1 MAVKYPLKV
10 CEGIKRQAAFFQKK
24 TKKGVAIQM
33 ALIYNSPALGKSQ
46 SVLCLKG
53 TELKSSGTLFW
64 RFSFLCFFL
73 SVIFTSAAWG
83 EFTHIAKKGESL
95 STISQKYHI
104 PISRIQEAN
113 DLEDA
118 RIRIGQCLII
128 PNQASKVKAP
138 SINKKALN
146 QGNSGIGNLSHEPP
160 ENHVVK
166 KGETLVKIARRY
178 NLQVKD
184 LQEINELKGSKLQ
197 IGQILRLKREGEE
210 QEELEAEAR
219 ETDRNQLAASPEIPK
234 IQPKEIEGLT
244 EEKNPQTLVGV
255 AQSFLGVKY
264 RRGGTSLVHGLDCSA
279 FVQKVFR
286 VFGVDL
292 PRTAREQFEV
302 GLEVARDAL
311 RLGDLVFFKP
321 SKGRRPAHVGIYI
334 GNEQFI
340 HTSLSKRK
348 VRIDSLN
355 TSYFS
360 NRFIGGRRIEEPNK
374 QSELEKTNVNYAN
387 LLENN
392 FEPACCPSGSPVPNQ

>member
-1 MAVKYPLKV
+1 
-10 CEGIKRQAAFFQKK
+10 
-24 TKKGVAIQM
+24 M
-33 ALIYNSPALGKSQ
+33 ALIYNFSTLGKSQ
-46 SVLCLKG
+46 SILCCKG
-53 TELKSSGTLFW
+53 CHLKSSGTLFW

-95 STISQKYHI
+95 STISQQYHI
-104 PISRIQEAN
+104 SISRIQEAN
-113 DLEDA
+113 DLEDT
-118 RIRIGQCLII
+118 RIRIGQRLII

-138 SINKKALN
+138 SIKKKALN
-146 QGNSGIGNLSHEPP
+146 EGSSGIANSGHEPP
-160 ENHVVK
+160 ENHLVK
-166 KGETLVKIARRY
+166 KGETLVKIGRRY

-197 IGQILRLKREGEE
+197 IGQILHLKREGEE
-210 QEELEAEAR
+210 QEELEAEVR
-219 ETDRNQLAASPEIPK
+219 ETDHGQLVASPDIPK
-234 IQPKEIEGLT
+234 IQPGGIEVLT

-286 VFGVDL
+286 VVGVDL

-355 TSYFS
+355 TRYFS
-360 NRFIGGRRIEEPNK
+360 TRFIGGRRIEEPNK
-374 QSELEKTNVNYAN
+374 QMELEKTNINYAS
-387 LLENN
+387 LLESI
-392 FEPACCPSGSPVPNQ
+392 FEPACSPSGSPVPNH

>member
-1 MAVKYPLKV
+1 
-10 CEGIKRQAAFFQKK
+10 
-24 TKKGVAIQM
+24 M
-33 ALIYNSPALGKSQ
+33 ALIYNFSTLGKSQ
-46 SVLCLKG
+46 SILCCEG
-53 TELKSSGTLFW
+53 CHLKSSGTLFW

-73 SVIFTSAAWG
+73 SIIFTSAAWG

-95 STISQKYHI
+95 STLAQKYHI

-113 DLEDA
+113 DLEDT
-118 RIRIGQCLII
+118 RIRIGQRLII
-128 PNQASKVKAP
+128 PKQASQVKAP
-138 SINKKALN
+138 SINNRSFKEGSSEIA
-146 QGNSGIGNLSHEPP
+146 NSGHEVP
-160 ENHVVK
+160 ETHVVK
-166 KGETLVKIARRY
+166 KGETLVRVAQRY
-178 NLQVKD
+178 DLTVKE
-184 LQEINELKGSKLQ
+184 LQEINELKGKKLQ

-210 QEELEAEAR
+210 QEELGTEVR
-219 ETDRNQLAASPEIPK
+219 ETDHNQLAVFPDIPK
-234 IQPKEIEGLT
+234 IQPKGIEGLT

-264 RRGGTSLVHGLDCSA
+264 RRGGTSLVYGLDCSA

-286 VFGVDL
+286 VVGVDL

-302 GLEVARDAL
+302 GLEVARDTL

-321 SKGRRPAHVGIYI
+321 GKGRRPAHVGIYI

-374 QSELEKTNVNYAN
+374 QSELEKTNINYAN
-387 LLENN
+387 LLESN
-392 FEPACCPSGSPVPNQ
+392 FEPACCPPGSPVPNQ